1 MSTRD
6 APLPVAPRVDGPAPR
21 VLVICAPYNKAVVE
35 GLAAGAARI
44 LTEAGAVHDRID
56 VAGALELPQAIR
68 MALRARS
75 GPGNVRYEAFVAL
88 GCVIRGDT
96 DHYDHVCREAMRGLM
111 DVALQYGVPV
121 GNGLLTVHAE
131 QQAVERAGPDGFNKG
146 AEAAVA
152 ALGLVQAARRLDAAP
167 AGTES

>member
-6 APLPVAPRVDGPAPR
+6 APLPVAPRVDGAAPR
-21 VLVICAPYNKAVVE
+21 VLVVCAPYNKDVVE

-44 LTEAGAVHDRID
+44 LTQAGAAHDRID

-68 MALRARS
+68 LALRAR
-75 GPGNVRYEAFVAL
+75 GGHYDAYVAL

-121 GNGLLTVHAE
+121 GNGLLTVHTE
-131 QQAVERAGPDGFNKG
+131 QQAVERAGADGFNKG

-152 ALGLVQAARRLDAAP
+152 ALGLVQAARRLDAA
-167 AGTES
+167 ASGNAS

>member
-75 GPGNVRYEAFVAL
+75 GRYEAFVAL

-152 ALGLVQAARRLDAAP
+152 ALGLVQAARRLDAA
-167 AGTES
+167 ASGKAS